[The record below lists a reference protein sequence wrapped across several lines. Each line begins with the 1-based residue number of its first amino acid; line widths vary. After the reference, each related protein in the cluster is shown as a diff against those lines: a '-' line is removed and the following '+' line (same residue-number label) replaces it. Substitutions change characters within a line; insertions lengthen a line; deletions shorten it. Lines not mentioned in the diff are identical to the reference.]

1 MNCHL
6 LTFLVLLALFSQASG
21 FCGSRSLQTSL
32 TRSAVR
38 AAEWLKNQQDE
49 NGTYGEGHVSAFAF
63 QSLRLI
69 GHPVETGAEHLNAE
83 IINADIGSLSG
94 GRVALYILGALA
106 SCRDPSN
113 FYNFNLVSSLKAKL
127 SKYPQAGFNHRFQYS
142 LAVMA
147 LCSSRHGLGRMKFVY
162 VGKILESIQKQLSS
176 AFASGDTLA
185 MQIMALTCVKKSI
198 KGKGSEAILEK
209 IEEGIDIAST
219 ELVNRQLNDISFG
232 ENDVTAA
239 LASQALLAA
248 GVKKTNCSQTMRWL
262 KSRQNPDGSFIS
274 LMSTIY
280 VIPALIGAL
289 PYDLQEI
296 RCPKNTTGVDEENAM
311 IEVCVELKFSASNH
325 PNGSSPPTEVTVE
338 VVNGTNAHDMLV
350 EASIQHSCY
359 NLTTKDTSYGRMIES
374 ICDIHTRPN
383 DMFYWLIYIDEKSAP
398 VGIDDLKPGQ
408 GSKLSFRY
416 QKLNW
421 G

>member
-1 MNCHL
+1 MNHCVCNSLHKL
-6 LTFLVLLALFSQASG
+6 VFL
-21 FCGSRSLQTSL
+21 GSRSLQTSL

-83 IINADIGSLSG
+83 IINADISSLSG

-147 LCSSRHGLGRMKFVY
+147 LCSSRHGLGRMKFGY
-162 VGKILESIQKQLSS
+162 VGKILESVQKQLSS

-239 LASQALLAA
+239 LASQ
-248 GVKKTNCSQTMRWL
+248 VSER
-262 KSRQNPDGSFIS
+262 F
-274 LMSTIY
+274 
-280 VIPALIGAL
+280 
-289 PYDLQEI
+289 
-296 RCPKNTTGVDEENAM
+296 
-311 IEVCVELKFSASNH
+311 
-325 PNGSSPPTEVTVE
+325 
-338 VVNGTNAHDMLV
+338 
-350 EASIQHSCY
+350 HS
-359 NLTTKDTSYGRMIES
+359 
-374 ICDIHTRPN
+374 
-383 DMFYWLIYIDEKSAP
+383 
-398 VGIDDLKPGQ
+398 
-408 GSKLSFRY
+408 
-416 QKLNW
+416 
-421 G
+421 